1 MNNWT
6 SIYLAVFLAGAASTL
21 ILTPFFR
28 RLAVLSGFMD
38 LPAANHKG
46 HRKATPLLGGA
57 ALFTGWIGC
66 LALGVTAL
74 RFGWIPGG
82 AELLDRHLEGF
93 AAVSG
98 RLFCIVL
105 GAALAVLL
113 GLWDD
118 RRPMGAAAK
127 FAGQFA
133 VALIAVLLGG
143 VRIKLFGG
151 SPWLNTGITLFWFML
166 LMNSINFFDNMDGLA
181 VGTVSIAMGCFTA
194 IAALNEQYFIAVLSA
209 LSCGVGCGFWFY
221 NANPASIFMGDSG
234 SHFLG
239 YLAAVI
245 SSGVTFFDRS
255 YSLSRFPM
263 LMPLF
268 ILALPLFD
276 TVMVV
281 AIRTR
286 NRKPFWIGDHN
297 HISHRFVRMGL
308 DRKQAVMLVHLM
320 ALSIGL
326 GILPVFWGDFRTAA
340 ILVAQSLLL
349 LAIITMLQFS
359 LSKTPDARETV
370 EETMPPPEAEAGKRK
385 LRTNGAPDDA
395 EEEIPAPESAPPRK

>member
-1 MNNWT
+1 MNNWN
-6 SIYLAVFLAGAASTL
+6 SIYLTVFLAGAASTL

-28 RLAVLSGFMD
+28 RLAVRSGFMD
-38 LPAANHKG
+38 CPAANHKG

-57 ALFTGWIGC
+57 ALFTGWILC
-66 LALGVTAL
+66 LAAGALAL
-74 RFGWIPGG
+74 RFGWLANG
-82 AELLDRHLEGF
+82 AEIVEAHLPGI
-93 AAVSG
+93 AAVWG

-133 VALIAVLLGG
+133 VALIAVFLGG

-151 SPWLNTGITLFWFML
+151 YPWLNAGITLFWFML

-194 IAALNEQYFIAVLSA
+194 IAALNEQYFIAALSA

-245 SSGVTFFDRS
+245 SAGVTFFDRS

-276 TVMVV
+276 TAMVV
-281 AIRTR
+281 LIRTV

-308 DRKQAVMLVHLM
+308 SRPRAVLLVHML
-320 ALSIGL
+320 ALCIGM
-326 GILPVFWGDFRTAA
+326 GMLPVYWGKAQTAA
-340 ILVAQSLLL
+340 IMVAQSLLML
-349 LAIITMLQFS
+349 LIVTVLQLA
-359 LSKTPDARETV
+359 LSEKPDARE
-370 EETMPPPEAEAGKRK
+370 
-385 LRTNGAPDDA
+385 
-395 EEEIPAPESAPPRK
+395 

>member
-1 MNNWT
+1 MRRRQGIMNNWNT
-6 SIYLAVFLAGAASTL
+6 IYLMVFLAGAASTL
-21 ILTPFFR
+21 ILTPLFR
-28 RLAVLSGFMD
+28 RLAVHSGFMD
-38 LPAANHKG
+38 RPAANHKG
-46 HRKATPLLGGA
+46 HRKETPLLGGA
-57 ALFTGWIGC
+57 ALFTGWISC
-66 LALGVTAL
+66 LAAGALAL
-74 RFGWIPGG
+74 RFNWIPGG
-82 AELLDRHLEGF
+82 ADFFAQHLPGI
-93 AAVSG
+93 ASVWG

-105 GAALAVLL
+105 GAALAVVL

-118 RRPMGAAAK
+118 RWPMGAAAK

-133 VALIAVLLGG
+133 VALIAVLAGG
-143 VRIKLFGG
+143 VRIKVFGG
-151 SPWLNTGITLFWFML
+151 SPYLNAGITCFWFML

-194 IAALNEQYFIAVLSA
+194 IAALNEQYFIAALSA

-245 SSGVTFFDRS
+245 SAGVTYFDKS
-255 YSLSRFPM
+255 SSLSRFPL
-263 LMPLF
+263 LMPFF

-276 TVMVV
+276 TAMVV

-308 DRKQAVMLVHLM
+308 SRKQAVLLVHLM

-340 ILVAQSLLL
+340 ILVLQSCLLL
-349 LAIITMLQFS
+349 GIITMLQLT
-359 LSKTPDARETV
+359 LSKRADARETP
-370 EETMPPPEAEAGKRK
+370 EETMPPPDAAGGKRK
-385 LRTNGAPDDA
+385 LRPAPDP
-395 EEEIPAPESAPPRK
+395 EKPPADGSPR